1 MTTQQS
7 KLQQED
13 PLSYREKNLIA
24 ITALTAIVYFI
35 YSIVLFRLY
44 QAGNYDA
51 ADAFQFWG
59 KAILVL
65 IGVVIVAQ
73 IVGHILHAI
82 AANVVAAAV
91 GEEFDEDEAFFNDE
105 RDKLIELKATQN
117 TFAFWGVGFLGAM
130 IALAVG
136 RPPATMFIIFIVFMM
151 LSDIL
156 GNVSRFIYYRRGF

>member
-1 MTTQQS
+1 MTTEHS
-7 KLQQED
+7 KIQPEN

-24 ITALTAIVYFI
+24 ITTLMVIVYCI

-44 QAGNYDA
+44 QGGSYEA

-65 IGVVIVAQ
+65 IGVVIMAQ
-73 IVGHILHAI
+73 IVGQILHAV
-82 AANVVAAAV
+82 AANVVAAAA
-91 GEEFDEDEAFFNDE
+91 GQEFDEDEAFFNDE

-136 RPPATMFIIFIVFMM
+136 RPPATMFILFIVFMM
-151 LSDIL
+151 LADIL